1 MGELFTRKSL
11 YELVWSEPLRT
22 VCTRFGISDV
32 ALSNTCRR
40 AMIPTPERG
49 YWARK
54 EAGKSTSVRQLPE
67 RAPAMDDEV
76 QVRSKPGYI
85 SHALTEQEL
94 LGPLPNPPQFEK
106 TLDSVRAQL
115 IATVGKVK
123 VPRELTYS
131 HPAILRLLKED
142 EQRREKEKASGYVVS
157 WDRPQ
162 FDGPVARRRL
172 QILNALFVVLGRFSG
187 KPSLER
193 DAVKT
198 SISFYSQHVWI
209 KLAPSKA
216 RGGTG
221 TNRVADDG
229 RKLTLSILDGYSPDR
244 ATKSWSDGEGA
255 NLESQLGDIAVE
267 IVYQAELAYRQGVE
281 HRYEWSKGRKVELE
295 QKFQR
300 SKLEAEKAERSR
312 IQRVEKER
320 VDHLLRDAAAFEQAA
335 VIRKYV
341 VGVHSATVGL
351 TDTHGEVLD
360 AWSIWAT
367 AEADRIDPS
376 LNGRFLHGWPEP
388 ATS

>member
-1 MGELFTRKSL
+1 MRIRTPRSAGQSSKADPYSDGGGTWVYSVNRDGSPIAERIMGELFTRKSL

-162 FDGPVARRRL
+162 FDGLLP
-172 QILNALFVVLGRFSG
+172 
-187 KPSLER
+187 
-193 DAVKT
+193 
-198 SISFYSQHVWI
+198 
-209 KLAPSKA
+209 
-216 RGGTG
+216 
-221 TNRVADDG
+221 
-229 RKLTLSILDGYSPDR
+229 
-244 ATKSWSDGEGA
+244 GEGF
-255 NLESQLGDIAVE
+255 
-267 IVYQAELAYRQGVE
+267 
-281 HRYEWSKGRKVELE
+281 
-295 QKFQR
+295 KF
-300 SKLEAEKAERSR
+300 
-312 IQRVEKER
+312 
-320 VDHLLRDAAAFEQAA
+320 
-335 VIRKYV
+335 
-341 VGVHSATVGL
+341 
-351 TDTHGEVLD
+351 
-360 AWSIWAT
+360 
-367 AEADRIDPS
+367 
-376 LNGRFLHGWPEP
+376 
-388 ATS
+388 